1 MAVMTNIISG
11 ALVMGYLVAATF
23 FLRFW
28 RQTSDRLFAL
38 FSVAFVIL
46 AVQRLALELV
56 TDLEASSIWLYALR
70 LLGFL
75 IILAAIADK
84 NRVPKPSR

>member
-1 MAVMTNIISG
+1 MAVMSNIISG

-28 RQTSDRLFAL
+28 RQTTDRLFAL

-46 AVQRLALELV
+46 AVQRLALALV
-56 TDLEASSIWLYALR
+56 TDVAAGAVWLYALR

-75 IILAAIADK
+75 IILAAIVDK
-84 NRVPKPSR
+84 NRTPRPSR